1 MFDLEIKKSRQQTIS
16 LFLMGIFLVS
26 GCSSSPTLSLD
37 DSAGAMI
44 TASAG
49 ESTTNSTTSQAN
61 IASTTSPTSSTSSN
75 TPNSASS
82 EASQNNYDQTVRQQ
96 FQELVQWQ
104 DKCYQK
110 PKSCR
115 VEEFTIIGTKYH
127 QALSEQMS
135 LYTKNNINSRPGHGK
150 REVAI
155 ETITFDDAALVA
167 QVDACIYDTV
177 ILYMDGFIFNDHV
190 SSSHNRWTLQRDN
203 DRWKWISFQTLR
215 RQYNTNI
222 CQEQK

>member
-1 MFDLEIKKSRQQTIS
+1 MFDLEIKKSRQQMIS

-44 TASAG
+44 TASAA
-49 ESTTNSTTSQAN
+49 ESTPNSTTSQAN
-61 IASTTSPTSSTSSN
+61 IASSTSSTNLN
-75 TPNSASS
+75 TPNSSSS
-82 EASQNNYDQTVRQQ
+82 EGSQNNADQTVRQQ
-96 FQELVQWQ
+96 FQKLVQWQ

-115 VEEFTIIGTKYH
+115 VEEFTIVGTKYH

-135 LYTKNNINSRPGHGK
+135 LYAKNNINSRPGHGK

-203 DRWKWISFQTLR
+203 DRWKWIGFQTLR

>member
-44 TASAG
+44 TASAA
-49 ESTTNSTTSQAN
+49 ESTTNSTTSQAKK
-61 IASTTSPTSSTSSN
+61 TSSTSSN
-75 TPNSASS
+75 TPNSASF
-82 EASQNNYDQTVRQQ
+82 EGSQNNDDQTVRQQ

-115 VEEFTIIGTKYH
+115 VEEFTIVGTKYH

-135 LYTKNNINSRPGHGK
+135 LYAKNNIKSRPGHGK

-155 ETITFDDAALVA
+155 ESITFDDAALVA

>member
-37 DSAGAMI
+37 DSAGAMT
-44 TASAG
+44 TASAA
-49 ESTTNSTTSQAN
+49 ESTTNSTTSQAKK
-61 IASTTSPTSSTSSN
+61 TSSTSSN
-75 TPNSASS
+75 TPNSASF
-82 EASQNNYDQTVRQQ
+82 EGSQNNDDQTVRQQ

-115 VEEFTIIGTKYH
+115 VEEFTIVGTKYH
-127 QALSEQMS
+127 RALSEQMS
-135 LYTKNNINSRPGHGK
+135 LYAKSNINSRPGHGK

-155 ETITFDDAALVA
+155 ESITFDDAALVA

-190 SSSHNRWTLQRDN
+190 SSSHNRWTLQREN
-203 DRWKWISFQTLR
+203 DRWKWIGFQTLR

>member
-1 MFDLEIKKSRQQTIS
+1 MFDLEIKKSRQQMIS

-37 DSAGAMI
+37 DSAGAMT
-44 TASAG
+44 TASSV
-49 ESTTNSTTSQAN
+49 ESTPNSTTSQAN
-61 IASTTSPTSSTSSN
+61 IASSTSSTSSTSSN

-82 EASQNNYDQTVRQQ
+82 EGSQNNDDQTVRQQ
-96 FQELVQWQ
+96 FQKLVQWQ

-115 VEEFTIIGTKYH
+115 VEEFTIVGTKYH

-135 LYTKNNINSRPGHGK
+135 LYAKNNINSRPGHGK

-190 SSSHNRWTLQRDN
+190 SSSHNRWTLQRDK
-203 DRWKWISFQTLR
+203 DRWKWIGFQTLR

-222 CQEQK
+222 CQE